1 METKNQKEKN
11 QRKIKSIF
19 KLNKLILY
27 IYSKSFDLF
36 LSII

>member
-1 METKNQKEKN
+1 MERKNQKEKN

-19 KLNKLILY
+19 KFNKLILY